1 MLPEKKK
8 DRLTQFLRLALKY
21 APWKLVSNFWPWAFE
36 GFCWYARILKNP
48 YLWSNFANKQT
59 WRLSFQTYFL
69 QENIN
74 SLYSLVS
81 HCYFLLKTSDST
93 NLSALFM
100 FIMIKNVAIVFL
112 PDQHASGDENRETT
126 SSNYSRWAL
135 WDIFSHPYISS
146 PHFGLQYLPTQELI
160 RLLLIHGHTV
170 HGSQKEAWV

>member
-1 MLPEKKK
+1 MPVEFFWRILLRLITANSLPSFSREERHICLFMKFLGNLTCVCVCCQKKK

-81 HCYFLLKTSDST
+81 HI
-93 NLSALFM
+93 A
-100 FIMIKNVAIVFL
+100 
-112 PDQHASGDENRETT
+112 
-126 SSNYSRWAL
+126 
-135 WDIFSHPYISS
+135 IFSWKRLIPLICQLSS
-146 PHFGLQYLPTQELI
+146 CSLWLKMLQ
-160 RLLLIHGHTV
+160 
-170 HGSQKEAWV
+170 

>member
-1 MLPEKKK
+1 MPVEFFWRILLRLITANSLPSFSREERHICLFMKFRGNLTCVCVCCQKKK

-81 HCYFLLKTSDST
+81 HI
-93 NLSALFM
+93 A
-100 FIMIKNVAIVFL
+100 
-112 PDQHASGDENRETT
+112 
-126 SSNYSRWAL
+126 
-135 WDIFSHPYISS
+135 IFSWKRLIPLICQLSS
-146 PHFGLQYLPTQELI
+146 CSLWLKMLQ
-160 RLLLIHGHTV
+160 
-170 HGSQKEAWV
+170 

>member
-1 MLPEKKK
+1 MPVEFFWRILLRLITANSLPSFSREERHICLFMKFRGNLTCVCVCWQKKKK

-81 HCYFLLKTSDST
+81 HI
-93 NLSALFM
+93 A
-100 FIMIKNVAIVFL
+100 
-112 PDQHASGDENRETT
+112 
-126 SSNYSRWAL
+126 
-135 WDIFSHPYISS
+135 IFSWKRLIPLICQLSS
-146 PHFGLQYLPTQELI
+146 CSLWLTMLQ
-160 RLLLIHGHTV
+160 
-170 HGSQKEAWV
+170 